1 MGVGALVGAFLFGGA
16 ALFAG
21 GELWLLGVSLGLWQA
36 VMLGMSLGSLF
47 DAPSFNAQSPT
58 YSLNPIGN
66 TTSQI
71 LPVPVVYGRVRVA
84 GNVFYQQFEDDT
96 KQIMYQHVGLSEGP
110 IKSVGTSDVMINDV
124 TTAELSTVTKEVFL
138 GTADQAASVNDPEGM
153 RYPYTAYVSLKMEAS
168 EKLRGTPV
176 VTTVL
181 NGRDIDYP
189 GKGDSQVYMQGA
201 IEAASGNFIDEAE
214 ESNGYK
220 SGTVYVDGVGY
231 AWVYDDDLG
240 YYVPSKRGD
249 MAFQLN
255 AITDASKDQIFCIPW
270 VFRFKEIEDGFG
282 LEWTVNFDVYPDK
295 DSATY
300 YRLSYAPPDGGV
312 NDFSV
317 ALSNGVKVHFE
328 VRATGGEVLP
338 YYAGVL
344 YFRLPGSLVPAA
356 GTIGKIVVTL
366 PYAHY
371 ATRSEPRT
379 LPAPIIAGGL
389 LPYTDILTDNPWG
402 GFESVGF
409 NSPAWCAYDYLTNTR
424 YGAGIPEAFF
434 DTDSFAEVAGQ
445 CGAEG
450 ITLNLAVDAQRPT
463 VDVLKD
469 ILAPARAFLVAR
481 DKIRLKMDALVSVPQ
496 KTVTAN
502 DIIEGSFSYG
512 MTPADQIPNRVTV
525 EYVDGDEDS
534 PDGCTWERTNYTV
547 EDWDDIMARGV
558 YERRLS
564 MMGITHKAQA
574 KAMANFLYEQARRCR
589 VFCSFATSLKN
600 AGIEVGDVVAITFDL
615 PGWVE
620 KWMRVIGVEDDSEG
634 RISVTCLEYD
644 PAIYDT
650 SDDL

>member
-1 MGVGALVGAFLFGGA
+1 MGVGALIGAFVFGGA
-16 ALFAG
+16 AMIAG
-21 GELWLLGVSLGLWQA
+21 GTLSIFGMTLGLWQA
-36 VMLGMSLGSLF
+36 VMMGASLGSLF
-47 DAPSFNAQSPT
+47 DTPSFNVQSPNYT
-58 YSLNPIGN
+58 LNPVSN

-71 LPVPVVYGRVRVA
+71 VPVPVVYGRVRVA

-96 KQIMYQHVGLSEGP
+96 KQIVYQHVGLSEGP
-110 IKSVGTSDVMINDV
+110 VQSIGTSDVMINDV

-138 GTADQAASVNDPEGM
+138 GTGDQAASANDPEGA
-153 RYPYTAYVSLKMEAS
+153 RYPYTAYVALKMEAS

-189 GKGDSQVYMQGA
+189 GKESATVYMAAGF
-201 IEAASGNFIDEAE
+201 EAVSGSFIDEAD
-214 ESNGYK
+214 ESSGYK
-220 SGTVYVDGVGY
+220 PGTVKVDGVGY
-231 AWVYDDDLG
+231 VWVDGGD
-240 YYVPSKRGD
+240 YYVPSSRPD
-249 MAFQLN
+249 MAFLLN
-255 AITDASKDQIFCIPW
+255 AVTDSSKDQIFCVPW
-270 VFRFKEIEDGFG
+270 IFRYKEIEDGFG
-282 LEWTVNFDVYPDK
+282 LEWKAYFDVYPNK
-295 DSATY
+295 DEGTY
-300 YRLSYAPPDGGV
+300 YRLSYTPPEGGI
-312 NDFSV
+312 NDFTVS
-317 ALSNGVKVHFE
+317 LSNGVKVHFE
-328 VRATGGEVLP
+328 VRATGGAVLP

-371 ATRSEPRT
+371 ATRSKPKI

-445 CGAEG
+445 CGVEG

-481 DKIRLKMDALVSVPQ
+481 DKIRLKMDAPVSVPQ
-496 KTVTAN
+496 KRVTAN

-525 EYVDGDEDS
+525 EYVDGDEDN
-534 PDGCTWERTNYTV
+534 PDGCTWERTSYTV
-547 EDWDDIMARGV
+547 EDWDDIMERGV
-558 YERRLS
+558 YERRVSL
-564 MMGITHKAQA
+564 MGITHKAQA
-574 KAMANFLYEQARRCR
+574 KAMANYLYEQAKKCR
-589 VFCSFATSLKN
+589 VYCAFATTLKN
-600 AGIEVGDVVAITFDL
+600 ADIEVGDVLAITYDL
-615 PGWVE
+615 PGWE
-620 KWMRVIGVEDDSEG
+620 GKWARVIGVEDDPEG
-634 RISVTCLEYD
+634 RIAINCLEYD
-644 PAIYDT
+644 ASIYDA
-650 SDDL
+650 SDDI